1 VPQFNYTGRNKERQ
15 PVSGVMEANSS
26 ALVAESLSA
35 MGVIP
40 VSIVLKVETETAK
53 DTFSR
58 MFGNKGINE
67 QQLQL
72 LTRQLYTLT
81 KAGVPLLQ
89 ALRGLRDS
97 SVEEGLR
104 EIYQNLMGSLD
115 EGYDLSQAMGRRR
128 DVFDTF
134 FVSMVRVGES
144 TGRLTEVFLNLSDH
158 LEFQRYMKQ
167 QVDSALRY
175 PKFVVAAMAIALAVI
190 TVFVIPAFSKVF
202 ASMKTELP
210 LMTRI
215 LLGTSEFVLHW
226 WPAIILAVVAIF
238 LGSKLYVRNP
248 EGRLHWDRVKLKL
261 PIAGQVVH
269 KGVLARVCRSLA
281 LVLQSGIP
289 VVQGLTL
296 TTEVVDNAYIGQA
309 LVGLRA
315 SVERGESVLMASNR
329 AGIFTPLVLQMIM
342 VGEETGRLDE
352 MLNEIGQM
360 YQREVEYEL
369 KTMSQQIEPILIMVL
384 GAMVLVLA
392 LGVFMPMWD
401 LGRAALK

>member
-40 VSIVLKVETETAK
+40 VNIVLKVETETAK

-329 AGIFTPLVLQMIM
+329 SGIFTPLVLQMIM

>member
-40 VSIVLKVETETAK
+40 VNIVLKVETETAK

>member
-1 VPQFNYTGRNKERQ
+1 MPNFSYTGRDKDRQ
-15 PVSGVMEANSS
+15 SVTGVMQANSP
-26 ALVAESLSA
+26 ALVAEALGN
-35 MGVIP
+35 MGLIP
-40 VSIVLKVETETAK
+40 VQIQLKVEAETAQ

-58 MFGNKGINE
+58 LFGSKRIDD

-72 LTRQLYTLT
+72 LTRQLYTLS

-97 SVEEGLR
+97 SVDLGLR
-104 EIYQNLMGSLD
+104 DIYQQLMSSLD
-115 EGYDLSQAMGRRR
+115 EGYDLSQAMGRRD

-134 FVSMVRVGES
+134 YVSMVRVGES

-167 QVDSALRY
+167 QVESAIRY
-175 PKFVVAAMAIALAVI
+175 PKFVIIAMAVALAVI

-215 LLGTSEFVLHW
+215 LLGTSEFVLQW
-226 WPAIILAVVAIF
+226 WPAMIVGLVVMVVGA
-238 LGSKLYVRNP
+238 KLYVRNP
-248 EGRLHWDRVKLKL
+248 AGRLQWDRLKL
-261 PIAGQVVH
+261 RLPVAGKVVH
-269 KGVLARVCRSLA
+269 KGVLSRVCRSLA

-289 VVQGLTL
+289 VVQGLVL
-296 TTEVVDNAYIGQA
+296 TTEVVDNAYIAQS
-309 LVGLRA
+309 LVNLRT

-369 KTMSQQIEPILIMVL
+369 KTMSQQIEPILITVL

>member
-1 VPQFNYTGRNKERQ
+1 MPSFTYTGRNQERQ
-15 PVSGVMEANSS
+15 PVSGVMEANSP
-26 ALVAESLSA
+26 ALVAESLAA

-40 VSIVLKVETETAK
+40 VDIQLKVATETAQ

-58 MFGNKGINE
+58 LMGRHRITD

-97 SVEEGLR
+97 SGEGGLR
-104 EIYQNLMGSLD
+104 QIYQDLMGSLD
-115 EGYDLSQAMGRRR
+115 EGYDLSQAMSRRS

-134 FVSMVRVGES
+134 YVSMVRVGES
-144 TGRLTEVFLNLSDH
+144 SGRLTEVFLNLSDH
-158 LEFQRYMKQ
+158 LEFQRFMKQ

-175 PKFVVAAMAIALAVI
+175 PKFVVGAMVLAVTII
-190 TVFVIPAFSKVF
+190 TIFVIPAFAKVF
-202 ASMKTELP
+202 ASLKTELP

-215 LLGTSEFVLHW
+215 LMGTSDFMVHW
-226 WPAIILAVVAIF
+226 WPALVLGAVAMV
-238 LGSKLYVRNP
+238 LGAKLYIRTP
-248 EGRLHWDRVKLKL
+248 EGRLRWDRVKLKL
-261 PIAGQVVH
+261 PVVGKVVH
-269 KGVLARVCRSLA
+269 KSVLARLCRSFA
-281 LVLQSGIP
+281 LVLHSGIP
-289 VVQGLTL
+289 VVQGLVL
-296 TTEVVDNAYIGQA
+296 TTEVVDNAFIAKA
-309 LVGLRA
+309 LIGLRA

-329 AGIFTPLVLQMIM
+329 AGIFTPLVLQMVM

-352 MLNEIGQM
+352 MLGEIGQM

-369 KTMSQQIEPILIMVL
+369 KTMSQQIEPILIITL
-384 GAMVLVLA
+384 GVMVLVLA

>member
-1 VPQFNYTGRNKERQ
+1 VPSFTYTGRNQERQ
-15 PVSGVMEANSS
+15 TISGVMEANSP
-26 ALVAESLSA
+26 ALVAESLA
-35 MGVIP
+35 TMGVIP
-40 VSIVLKVETETAK
+40 LDIQLKPEAETAQ

-58 MFGNKGINE
+58 LFGKKNIDE

-97 SVEEGLR
+97 SVEIGLR
-104 EIYQNLMGSLD
+104 EIYQHLMGSLD
-115 EGYDLSQAMGRRR
+115 EGYDLSQAMGRRS

-134 FVSMVRVGES
+134 YVSMVRVGES

-175 PKFVVAAMAIALAVI
+175 PKFVIGAMVIALGVI

-215 LLGTSEFVLHW
+215 LMGTSDFVMHW
-226 WPAIILAVVAIF
+226 WPALLLSAVVMTLAA
-238 LGSKLYVRNP
+238 KLYVRNP
-248 EGRLHWDRVKLKL
+248 GGRLHWDRVKLKL
-261 PIAGQVVH
+261 PVAGKVVH
-269 KGVLARVCRSLA
+269 KSVLARVCRSLA

-289 VVQGLTL
+289 VVQGLVL
-296 TTEVVDNAYIGQA
+296 TTEVVDNAFIAQA
-309 LVGLRA
+309 LVGLRG

-329 AGIFTPLVLQMIM
+329 AGIFTPLVLQMVM

>member
-1 VPQFNYTGRNKERQ
+1 MQSTS
-15 PVSGVMEANSS
+15 SG
-26 ALVAESLSA
+26 LVAEALA
-35 MGVIP
+35 AQGVIP
-40 VSIVLKVETETAK
+40 LNIQLRAEAETAQ

-58 MFGNKGINE
+58 MFGRKGIGE

-97 SVEEGLR
+97 STEENLR
-104 EIYQNLMGSLD
+104 EVYQHLMGSLD
-115 EGYDLSQAMGRRR
+115 EGYDLSQAMGRRD
-128 DVFDTF
+128 DVFDPF
-134 FVSMVRVGES
+134 YVSMVRVGES

-167 QVDSALRY
+167 QVESALRY
-175 PKFVVAAMAIALAVI
+175 PKFVIAAMAIALAVI

-215 LLGTSEFVLHW
+215 LLGTSEFVLQW
-226 WPAIILAVVAIF
+226 WPAMILSAVAMFVGA
-238 LGSKLYVRNP
+238 KLYVRNP
-248 EGRLHWDRVKLKL
+248 DGRLHWDRVKLRL
-261 PIAGQVVH
+261 PIAGKVVH
-269 KGVLARVCRSLA
+269 KSVLARICRSLA

-289 VVQGLTL
+289 VVQGLVL
-296 TTEVVDNAYIGQA
+296 TTEVVDNAHMAQA
-309 LVGLRA
+309 LIGLRA

-329 AGIFTPLVLQMIM
+329 AGIFTPLVLQMVM

>member
-1 VPQFNYTGRNKERQ
+1 MPSFTYTGRNQDRQ
-15 PVSGVMEANSS
+15 AVSGVMVANS
-26 ALVAESLSA
+26 ATLVAETLLTT
-35 MGVIP
+35 GVTP
-40 VSIVLKVETETAK
+40 VSIEPQVEVVSAQ

-58 MFGNKGINE
+58 LFNRQSISE
-67 QQLQL
+67 QDLQL

-97 SVEEGLR
+97 SSEPALR
-104 EIYQNLMGSLD
+104 DLYQNLMSSLD
-115 EGYDLSQAMGRRR
+115 EGYDLSQAMGRRG

-144 TGRLTEVFLNLSDH
+144 SGRLTEVFLNMSDH

-167 QVDSALRY
+167 QVESALRY
-175 PKFVVAAMAIALAVI
+175 PKFVMMAMGIALVVI
-190 TVFVIPAFSKVF
+190 NIFVIPSFAKVF
-202 ASMKTELP
+202 ANMKTELP

-215 LLGTSEFVLHW
+215 LLGTSDFMLHW
-226 WPAIILAVVAIF
+226 WPAMLVMAIALALAV
-238 LGSKLYVRNP
+238 KLHVRTP
-248 EGRLHWDRVKLKL
+248 EGRLQWDRLKLKL
-261 PIAGQVVH
+261 PVAGKVVH
-269 KGVLARVCRSLA
+269 KGVLARVCRSLS

-289 VVQGLTL
+289 VVQGLAL
-296 TTEVVDNAYIGQA
+296 VTEVVGNAHIEHA
-309 LVGLRA
+309 LLGVRT
-315 SVERGESVLMASNR
+315 SVERGESVLLASNR
-329 AGIFTPLVLQMIM
+329 AGIFTPIVLQMVM

-401 LGRAALK
+401 LGSHAIK

>member
-1 VPQFNYTGRNKERQ
+1 MPRFTYTGRDKDRQ
-15 PVSGVMEANSS
+15 AINGVMDAASPL
-26 ALVAESLSA
+26 LVAESLA
-35 MGVIP
+35 NMGVTP
-40 VSIVLKVETETAK
+40 VNIDLKVEVATAQ

-58 MFGNKGINE
+58 LFGKRSINH

-89 ALRGLRDS
+89 ALKGLRDS
-97 SVEEGLR
+97 SAEDGLR
-104 EIYQNLMGSLD
+104 EIYQQLMGSLD
-115 EGYDLSQAMGRRR
+115 EGYDLSQAMGRRS

-134 FVSMVRVGES
+134 YVSMVRVGES

-167 QVDSALRY
+167 QVDSAVRY
-175 PKFVVAAMAIALAVI
+175 PKFVIAAMVIALAVI
-190 TVFVIPAFSKVF
+190 TVFVIPSFSKVF

-215 LLGTSEFVLHW
+215 LLGSSEFVVSW
-226 WPAIILAVVAIF
+226 WPAMVMAVMGLIFAAKLHVATP
-238 LGSKLYVRNP
+238 G
-248 EGRLHWDRVKLKL
+248 GRLQWDRVKLKL
-261 PIAGQVVH
+261 PVAGKVMH
-269 KGVLARVCRSLA
+269 KGVLARVSRSLA

-289 VVQGLTL
+289 VVQGLVL
-296 TTEVVDNAYIGQA
+296 TTEVVDNAYIAQA
-309 LVGLRA
+309 LVNLRT

-352 MLNEIGQM
+352 MLGEIGQM

>member
-1 VPQFNYTGRNKERQ
+1 
-15 PVSGVMEANSS
+15 
-26 ALVAESLSA
+26 
-35 MGVIP
+35 
-40 VSIVLKVETETAK
+40 
-53 DTFSR
+53 
-58 MFGNKGINE
+58 
-67 QQLQL
+67 
-72 LTRQLYTLT
+72 
-81 KAGVPLLQ
+81 LLQ
-89 ALRGLRDS
+89 ALKGLRDS
-97 SVEEGLR
+97 SAEDGLR
-104 EIYQNLMGSLD
+104 EIYQQLMGSLD
-115 EGYDLSQAMGRRR
+115 EGYDLSQAMGRRS

-134 FVSMVRVGES
+134 YVSMVRVGES

-167 QVDSALRY
+167 QVDSAVRY
-175 PKFVVAAMAIALAVI
+175 PKFVIAAMVIALAVI
-190 TVFVIPAFSKVF
+190 TVFVIPSFSKVF

-215 LLGTSEFVLHW
+215 LLGSSEFVVSW
-226 WPAIILAVVAIF
+226 WPAMVMAVMGLIFAAKLHVATP
-238 LGSKLYVRNP
+238 G
-248 EGRLHWDRVKLKL
+248 GRLQWDRVKLKL
-261 PIAGQVVH
+261 PVAGKVMH
-269 KGVLARVCRSLA
+269 KGVLARVSRSLA

-289 VVQGLTL
+289 VVQGLVL
-296 TTEVVDNAYIGQA
+296 TTEVVDNAYIAQA
-309 LVGLRA
+309 LVNLRT

-352 MLNEIGQM
+352 MLGEIGQM

>member
-1 VPQFNYTGRNKERQ
+1 MPHFIYTGRDKDRQ
-15 PVSGVMEANSS
+15 PVSGVMQSTSS
-26 ALVAESLSA
+26 GLVAEALA
-35 MGVIP
+35 AQGVIP
-40 VSIVLKVETETAK
+40 LNIQLRAEAETAQ

-58 MFGNKGINE
+58 MFGRKGIGE

-97 SVEEGLR
+97 STEENLR
-104 EIYQNLMGSLD
+104 EVYQHLMGSLD
-115 EGYDLSQAMGRRR
+115 EGYDLSQAMGRRD
-128 DVFDTF
+128 DVFDPF
-134 FVSMVRVGES
+134 YVSMVRVGES

-167 QVDSALRY
+167 QVESALRY
-175 PKFVVAAMAIALAVI
+175 PKFVIAAMAIALAVI

-215 LLGTSEFVLHW
+215 LLGTSEFVLQW
-226 WPAIILAVVAIF
+226 WPAMILSAVAMFVGA
-238 LGSKLYVRNP
+238 KLYVRNP
-248 EGRLHWDRVKLKL
+248 DGRLHWDRVKLRL
-261 PIAGQVVH
+261 PIAGKVVH
-269 KGVLARVCRSLA
+269 KSVLARICRSLA

-289 VVQGLTL
+289 VVQGLVL
-296 TTEVVDNAYIGQA
+296 TTEVVDNAHMAQA
-309 LVGLRA
+309 LIGLRA

-329 AGIFTPLVLQMIM
+329 AGIFTPLVLQMVM